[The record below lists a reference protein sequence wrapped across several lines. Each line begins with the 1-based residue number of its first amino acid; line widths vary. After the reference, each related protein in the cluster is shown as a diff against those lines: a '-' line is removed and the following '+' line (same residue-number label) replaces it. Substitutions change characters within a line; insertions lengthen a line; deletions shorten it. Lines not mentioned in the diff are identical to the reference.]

1 MQYLFKYFKSIN
13 VMLITLL
20 INWVGFVGIA
30 NECESLLSDGS
41 DLVAEEMKF
50 GMGWNST
57 TTTVSISQKKIMF

>member
-1 MQYLFKYFKSIN
+1 
-13 VMLITLL
+13 MLITLL

-30 NECESLLSDGS
+30 NECESLLLDGS